1 MKKKNPTIKDIA
13 AMAQVSPATVSRVLN
28 HDPQLNVTTETKIRV
43 FEAAEELD
51 YLLPKKKQTQKVE
64 VVGLYS
70 TYSSEAELEDVYY
83 LAMRVALEKQLTAE
97 GYVLKA
103 ISPNATK
110 EEIKELKALF
120 CIGLMAAQ
128 ALNWLETIKQPVI
141 FLDSSPC
148 PNRYSAVVM
157 DIALGTKLAIEHLF
171 TLGHQKIGFIGGI
184 DNDEIT
190 DERLATFTQ
199 ILKKQG
205 LYKEA
210 FIGIG
215 QYTPQEGYRLFKEM
229 MRQAD
234 RPSAVFIGNDS
245 MAVGCYKA
253 AHELQLSIPDEV
265 SVISFNDL
273 AFSEFLI
280 PSLTTIHLPIDS
292 LVKMAIRILSETLKK
307 NLELPIKITLP
318 PQLVVR
324 QSTKASEVVPE
335 VSSFEQ

>member
-13 AMAQVSPATVSRVLN
+13 AIAQVSPATVSRVLN

-51 YLLPKKKQTQKVE
+51 YLLPKKKQTKKVE

-83 LAMRVALEKQLTAE
+83 LAMRVALEKHLTAE
-97 GYVLKA
+97 GYGLKG

-120 CIGLMAAQ
+120 CIGLMEPQ
-128 ALNWLETIKQPVI
+128 LLDWLETIKQPVI
-141 FLDSSPC
+141 FLDSSPR
-148 PNRYSAVVM
+148 PDRYSAVVM
-157 DIALGTKLAIEHLF
+157 DIALGTKLAIQHLL
-171 TLGHQKIGFIGGI
+171 TLGHQKIGFVGGI

-190 DERLATFTQ
+190 DERLETFTHV
-199 ILKKQG
+199 LKKQG
-205 LYKEA
+205 LYQEA
-210 FIGIG
+210 FVGIG

-229 MRQAD
+229 MAQKD

-253 AHELQLSIPDEV
+253 AHELELTIPDEV

-280 PSLTTIHLPIDS
+280 PSLTTIHLPIDM
-292 LVKMAIRILSETLKK
+292 LVKIAIHVLNETLKK

-324 QSTKASEVVPE
+324 QSTKAKTPE
-335 VSSFEQ
+335 A